1 MEDTKL
7 YNTKLV
13 IAGNSTE
20 LYKYSKVI
28 TSGSRVTNDK
38 GRGNTGGNRDRKNT
52 LHKAKTKILR
62 IVNSNTWTMMWTL
75 TYADDVTIEESK
87 KDVCKFIKQIRKIYS
102 TEFKYL
108 YVLELTKRG
117 RPHYHMLVDI
127 VADYTDLHSYERYLA
142 DIWSHGFIDVQM
154 ITNSKGAGHYIS
166 KYFTK
171 DPVDTSCKLYGYSRN
186 CNKPTEVKIL
196 DTREPIEIL
205 KELDKTVVY
214 SSSYQIDYN
223 KNHVNYYVLEDTE
236 NIEDSK
242 YYVNVSCET

>member
-13 IAGNSTE
+13 VTGNSTE

-38 GRGNTGGNRDRKNT
+38 GRSNTGGNRDRKNT

-62 IVNSNTWTMMWTL
+62 IVNSNTWSMMWTL

-87 KDVCKFIKQIRKIYS
+87 KDICKFVKQLRKIYS

-127 VADYTDLHSYERYLA
+127 VADFTDLHSYERYLA
-142 DIWSHGFIDVQM
+142 DIWSHGFVDVQM

-171 DPVDTSCKLYGYSRN
+171 EPIDTSCKLYGYSRN
-186 CNKPTEVKIL
+186 CSKPIEVKCL
-196 DTREPIEIL
+196 DTRDSIEIL
-205 KELDKTVVY
+205 KELDKAVVY
-214 SSSYQIDYN
+214 SNSYDIEYS
-223 KNHVNYYVLEDTE
+223 KNHVSYYVLEDIDNE
-236 NIEDSK
+236 N
-242 YYVNVSCET
+242 